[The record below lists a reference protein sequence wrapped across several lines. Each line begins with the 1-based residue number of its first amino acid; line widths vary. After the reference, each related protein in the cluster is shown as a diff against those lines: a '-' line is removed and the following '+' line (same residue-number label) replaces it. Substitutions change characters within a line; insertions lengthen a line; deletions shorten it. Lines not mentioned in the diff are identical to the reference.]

1 MTYSEWIINRTC
13 GQTMPYLNTF
23 SMIPSV
29 DLASL
34 YGVSLAKSLNISEYA
49 TSVFTF

>member
-1 MTYSEWIINRTC
+1 MTYTEWIMNRTC

-23 SMIPSV
+23 IMIPSV

-34 YGVSLAKSLNISEYA
+34 YGVPRAKSLSIWEFA